1 MQTELTTP
9 QDTPQRH
16 PDMRTATLPADLY
29 ETDEALLLLASLPG
43 VKAEDLEVQLD
54 GDRLTVTATRHEP
67 VPSPAAEGVG
77 DDTVTTPLF
86 RELGDVRWQRSFR
99 LRTAVDADAIEARLE
114 AGELTITLPKAPE
127 LRPRT
132 IEVKAG

>member
-1 MQTELTTP
+1 MQTDTTI
-9 QDTPQRH
+9 
-16 PDMRTATLPADLY
+16 RTAALPADLY
-29 ETDEALLLLASLPG
+29 ETDDALLLLASLPG
-43 VKAEDLEVQLD
+43 VRAEDLEVQLD

-67 VPSPAAEGVG
+67 VPVAAAEGAA

-86 RELGDVRWQRSFR
+86 RDLGDLRWQRTWR
-99 LRTAVDADAIEARLE
+99 LRTPVDADGVQARLD

-127 LRPRT
+127 VRPRT